1 MTRSFKNI
9 LIPVD
14 LTINSEVA
22 IEKALELTADD
33 TKLNLLHVEAT
44 STVADVKRRMDQ
56 LVHEIREKKPGIEV
70 QFEIKKGPVQ
80 RTIERFAR
88 KSGSDLL
95 IIGKKS
101 TRTWFPFLNTV
112 VPSRLVKNTGVPVL
126 TVKPG
131 SAQSTIR
138 IVVVPVNNEVSMHKL
153 NIINAICNKFNVKIH
168 LVTFM
173 NENLQPA
180 DENASSLLHTYQ
192 WLRSSHLCKVE
203 YAVLGKG
210 NKARSILKYAEE
222 MNADMILLNAET
234 ESRIGCWDRHI
245 SDVLPPGSKMQVM
258 AIQPG

>member
-1 MTRSFKNI
+1 MTGSFQNI

-14 LTINSEVA
+14 LTINSDVA
-22 IEKALELTADD
+22 IEKGLELAGED
-33 TKLNLLHVEAT
+33 TVLKLLHVQGTHSRHMIETKMNLLLEEIQTKHPGT
-44 STVADVKRRMDQ
+44 SVEYAV
-56 LVHEIREKKPGIEV
+56 E
-70 QFEIKKGPVQ
+70 KGPVED
-80 RTIERFAR
+80 TIEKFA
-88 KSGSDLL
+88 KIWGSDLV

-101 TRTWFPFLNTV
+101 NHGWFPFLNTV
-112 VPSRLVKNTGVPVL
+112 VPSRLVKKTGIPVL

-138 IVVVPVNNEVSMHKL
+138 TVVVPVNNEVSKHKL
-153 NIINAICNKFNVKIH
+153 NIISAICNKFNVKIH

-173 NENLQPA
+173 NDDLQPG

-210 NKARSILKYAEE
+210 NKARSILKYAEQ

-234 ESRIGCWDRHI
+234 ESRIGWWDRHI
-245 SDVLPPGSKMQVM
+245 SDVLPPGSKMQVL
-258 AIQPG
+258 AIQPA